1 MKFIIMKNFYKKLL
15 FFSFERKI
23 INYLCEGWSNWRHWK
38 FFQEVFSR
46 KKKFKNIGLL
56 GVYRGRDLGYMCS
69 ALKKNNGK
77 DFHIY
82 AIDLFDFKTPFRK
95 VGNKKIWQQDP
106 NCLEP
111 SIESSKR
118 IVKILGCIKNVTFIK
133 DDFLKIEKLKTK
145 LDFVYIDIAHD
156 YKTTSQAIDI
166 CRKLG
171 GKNILF
177 TGDDFYNGYT
187 LNTPWGVKKAVKK
200 KFSNF
205 KVHYGYIWESS
216 KKYYKKI

>member
-1 MKFIIMKNFYKKLL
+1 MIKYIYNKLK
-15 FFSFERKI
+15 FFSFEKII
-23 INYLCEGWSNWRHWK
+23 INYFCKGWSNRRHWK

-46 KKKFKNIGLL
+46 KKKFKSIALL
-56 GVYRGRDLGYMCS
+56 GVYRGKDLGYMCS

-95 VGNKKIWQQDP
+95 VGNKKIWQQDQ
-106 NCLEP
+106 NFLEP

-118 IVKILGCIKNVTFIK
+118 IVKFLGC
-133 DDFLKIEKLKTK
+133 
-145 LDFVYIDIAHD
+145 AHD
-156 YKTTSQAIDI
+156 YKTTLQAIDI
-166 CRKLG
+166 CKKLG

-177 TGDDFYNGYT
+177 SGDDFYDGYT

-200 KFSNF
+200 KFNKF
-205 KVHYGYIWESS
+205 KIHYNYIWESS
-216 KKYYKKI
+216 EKYYKKNKNY

>member
-1 MKFIIMKNFYKKLL
+1 MIKFIYNKLK
-15 FFSFERKI
+15 FFSFEKII
-23 INYLCEGWSNWRHWK
+23 INYFCKGWSNKRHWK

-46 KKKFKNIGLL
+46 KKKFKNIALL
-56 GVYRGRDLGYMCS
+56 GVYRGKDLGYMCS

-95 VGNKKIWQQDP
+95 IGNKKIWQQDQ
-106 NCLEP
+106 NFLEP

-118 IVKILGCIKNVTFIK
+118 IVKFLGCTKNVTYIK
-133 DDFLKIEKLKTK
+133 GDFLKIKKLKSK
-145 LDFVYIDIAHD
+145 LDFIYIDIAHD
-156 YKTTSQAIDI
+156 YKTTFQAIDI
-166 CRKLG
+166 CNKLG

-177 TGDDFYNGYT
+177 SGDDFYDGYT

-200 KFSNF
+200 KFSKF
-205 KVHYGYIWESS
+205 KVHYNYIWESS
-216 KKYYKKI
+216 EKYYKKNKDY